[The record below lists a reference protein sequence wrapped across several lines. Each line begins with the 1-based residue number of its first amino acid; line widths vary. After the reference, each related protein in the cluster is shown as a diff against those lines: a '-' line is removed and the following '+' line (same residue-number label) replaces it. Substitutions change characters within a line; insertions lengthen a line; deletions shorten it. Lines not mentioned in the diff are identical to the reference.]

1 MQQFAKNAAIV
12 SAILLLIALYI
23 PYCSM
28 SLIRIAEYP
37 VGIEFQVNLFSILYA
52 LIYSAASTSRFRG
65 ESEGVGGGA
74 SVCCVMHVVH

>member
-1 MQQFAKNAAIV
+1 
-12 SAILLLIALYI
+12 
-23 PYCSM
+23 M